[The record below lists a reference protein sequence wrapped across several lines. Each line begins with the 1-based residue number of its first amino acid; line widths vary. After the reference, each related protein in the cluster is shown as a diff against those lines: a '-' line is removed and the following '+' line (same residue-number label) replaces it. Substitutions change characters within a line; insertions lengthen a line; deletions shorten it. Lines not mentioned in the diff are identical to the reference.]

1 MLAAAARLNASDVS
15 TSSAAVDAGRNTVT
29 SAMSA
34 AGVTPDA
41 VVDQTAATLDVMT
54 SLHGDVVM
62 TNIWLR
68 VVFVVLYTAIF
79 LVGLSGNS
87 LVVYVVSRNTA
98 MRTITNI
105 FIANLAVSDI
115 IMCLPST
122 WLYTWLYPCL
132 PERNHHYV
140 YLAVS
145 PVSARIRYHD
155 ASLIY
160 LAVYL
165 TVSLSTSLY
174 LCPTGRIRHHYVSII
189 YLPVYLTVSLSTWT

>member
-1 MLAAAARLNASDVS
+1 M
-15 TSSAAVDAGRNTVT
+15 SA
-29 SAMSA
+29 A

-41 VVDQTAATLDVMT
+41 VVDQTAATSDVMT
-54 SLHGDVVM
+54 SLHRDVMM

-68 VVFVVLYTAIF
+68 VVFVVLYSAIF

-87 LVVYVVSRNTA
+87 LVVYVVSRNAA

-122 WLYTWLYPCL
+122 WLCTWQYHCL
-132 PERNHHYV
+132 PGRNHHYV

-145 PVSARIRYHD
+145 AI
-155 ASLIY
+155 
-160 LAVYL
+160 YL
-165 TVSLSTSLY
+165 TVSDIMMRLS
-174 LCPTGRIRHHYVSII
+174 
-189 YLPVYLTVSLSTWT
+189 STWLCT